1 MLRSSL
7 MVILTI
13 MLLGCASTTP
23 QTSEQEASVSTT
35 VAQEPATRPAVE
47 SQAEETSP
55 AETVTTAEIQEY
67 EVPAGTHPHDVAPAP
82 DGNVWYTAQ
91 ITGALGKLDPE
102 TGEHRHIPLGSG
114 SSPHGVIVGPDGA
127 PWITDSGLNAIVR
140 VDPQTEET
148 QTFPL
153 PADRGNVNLNTAAFD
168 KNGILWFTGQSGI
181 YGRFDPATGD
191 MQVFDAPRGRGPY
204 GITATPD
211 G

>member
-1 MLRSSL
+1 MSRSGL

-13 MLLGCASTTP
+13 MLLGCASATP

-47 SQAEETSP
+47 SQAKETSP

-102 TGEHRHIPLGSG
+102 TGETRHIPLGSG

-127 PWITDSGLNAIVR
+127 PGS
-140 VDPQTEET
+140 P
-148 QTFPL
+148 
-153 PADRGNVNLNTAAFD
+153 TAA
-168 KNGILWFTGQSGI
+168 
-181 YGRFDPATGD
+181 
-191 MQVFDAPRGRGPY
+191 
-204 GITATPD
+204 
-211 G
+211 